1 MGGASLAAPL
11 TPTLSPEGGEGAVKV
26 DDLLLDRA
34 KRMRR
39 EPTPAE
45 AKLWR
50 HLRGRQI
57 SNTKFTRQF
66 VIGPYIAD
74 FAARDAKLVIEV
86 DGDTHSDQ
94 ARDASRTDW
103 LQRQGYRVIRFSN
116 ADIISGMDGVWQV
129 ISAALT
135 AESVQ

>member
-1 MGGASLAAPL
+1 M
-11 TPTLSPEGGEGAVKV
+11 KV

-57 SNTKFTRQF
+57 SNTKFSRQL
-66 VIGPYIAD
+66 VV
-74 FAARDAKLVIEV
+74 AARDAKLVIEV

-116 ADIISGMDGVWQV
+116 ADIMSEMDGVWQV

-135 AESVQ
+135 AELEQ

>member
-1 MGGASLAAPL
+1 MA
-11 TPTLSPEGGEGAVKV
+11 KV
-26 DDLLLDRA
+26 DDVLLDRA

-45 AKLWR
+45 AMLWR
-50 HLRGRQI
+50 QLRGRQI
-57 SNTKFTRQF
+57 SGVKFTRQC

-94 ARDASRTDW
+94 ARDDSRTDW
-103 LQRQGYRVIRFSN
+103 LERQGYRVIRFSN
-116 ADIISGMDGVWQV
+116 ADIMSGMDGVWLV
-129 ISAALT
+129 ISAALGK
-135 AESVQ
+135 ESAQ

>member
-1 MGGASLAAPL
+1 MGGAALAAPL

-50 HLRGRQI
+50 HLRDRQMG
-57 SNTKFTRQF
+57 NTKFTRQF

-74 FAARDAKLVIEV
+74 YCARDAKLVIEV

-116 ADIISGMDGVWQV
+116 ADIMSEMDGVWHV

-135 AESVQ
+135 AELEQ

>member
-1 MGGASLAAPL
+1 M
-11 TPTLSPEGGEGAVKV
+11 KV

-50 HLRGRQI
+50 HLRGRQT

-74 FAARDAKLVIEV
+74 FACHSAKLIVELDGSQHSESQTDPRRDAVLRAHGFRILRIWNNELH
-86 DGDTHSDQ
+86 DN
-94 ARDASRTDW
+94 R
-103 LQRQGYRVIRFSN
+103 
-116 ADIISGMDGVWQV
+116 DGVLEAIWL
-129 ISAALT
+129 ALQ
-135 AESVQ
+135 EPRP

>member
-11 TPTLSPEGGEGAVKV
+11 TTALSPEGGEGAVKV

-50 HLRGRQI
+50 HLRDRQI
-57 SNTKFTRQF
+57 SNTKFTRQL
-66 VIGPYIAD
+66 VVGPYVAD
-74 FAARDAKLVIEV
+74 FAARDTKLIIEV

-116 ADIISGMDGVWQV
+116 ADIMSEMDGVWHV

-135 AESVQ
+135 AELEQ

>member
-1 MGGASLAAPL
+1 M
-11 TPTLSPEGGEGAVKV
+11 KV

-39 EPTPAE
+39 EPTLAE

-57 SNTKFTRQF
+57 ADTKFTRQL
-66 VIGPYIAD
+66 VVGPYVAD
-74 FAARDAKLVIEV
+74 FAARDAKLIIEV
-86 DGDTHSDQ
+86 DGDTHVDQ
-94 ARDASRTDW
+94 ARDGSRTDW

-116 ADIISGMDGVWQV
+116 ADIMSEMDGVWHV

-135 AESVQ
+135 AELEQ

>member
-1 MGGASLAAPL
+1 M
-11 TPTLSPEGGEGAVKV
+11 KV

-50 HLRGRQI
+50 HLRDRQI
-57 SNTKFTRQF
+57 SNTKFTRQL
-66 VIGPYIAD
+66 VVGPYVAD
-74 FAARDAKLVIEV
+74 FAARDTKLIIEV

-116 ADIISGMDGVWQV
+116 ADIMSEMDGVWHV

-135 AESVQ
+135 AELEQ

>member
-1 MGGASLAAPL
+1 M
-11 TPTLSPEGGEGAVKV
+11 KV

-50 HLRGRQI
+50 HLRDRQI
-57 SNTKFTRQF
+57 ANTKFTRQF
-66 VIGPYIAD
+66 VIGAYIAD
-74 FAARDAKLVIEV
+74 FAARDAKLIIEV
-86 DGDTHSDQ
+86 DGDTHVDQ
-94 ARDASRTDW
+94 ARDESRTDW

-116 ADIISGMDGVWQV
+116 ADITSGMDGVWHV

-135 AESVQ
+135 AEHAQ

>member
-1 MGGASLAAPL
+1 VAQ
-11 TPTLSPEGGEGAVKV
+11 V
-26 DDLLLDRA
+26 DTVLLDRA

-57 SNTKFTRQF
+57 LNTKFTRQF

-94 ARDASRTDW
+94 ARDESRTDW

-116 ADIISGMDGVWQV
+116 ADIMSEMDGVWQV
-129 ISAALT
+129 TSAALVAAP
-135 AESVQ
+135 AELQQ

>member
-1 MGGASLAAPL
+1 M
-11 TPTLSPEGGEGAVKV
+11 KV
-26 DDLLLDRA
+26 DDVLLDRA

-50 HLRGRQI
+50 HLRDRQI
-57 SNTKFTRQF
+57 ANTKFTRQL
-66 VIGPYIAD
+66 VVGPYVAD
-74 FAARDAKLVIEV
+74 FAARDTKLIIEV

-94 ARDASRTDW
+94 SRDESRTDW

-116 ADIISGMDGVWQV
+116 ADIMSEMDGVWQV
-129 ISAALT
+129 ISAAII
-135 AESVQ
+135 AESAR